1 MTTSPLFLPTATL
14 SSDSTFPISLLRQYC
29 FCPRIP
35 YFQEVMQLQLAE
47 KPWLKQGV
55 DHHQRQAMLS
65 RRRNLSR
72 FGIDGDANLQSD
84 VYIRSQ
90 KLGCHG
96 IADMMLETE
105 SSIYLIEFKISE
117 LKPVK
122 GHILQVAA
130 YAIAAEEQFQKPVAG
145 VYILYGDR
153 GKTFEVQLSTQLRRQ
168 VEKTVSSISSLLNG
182 ASMPDSPASV
192 EQCGQCEYLNFCADR
207 DD

>member
-1 MTTSPLFLPTATL
+1 MTTSKLSPPTVTSL
-14 SSDSTFPISLLRQYC
+14 SESTFPISLLRQCC
-29 FCPRIP
+29 FCPRIS
-35 YFQEVMQLQLAE
+35 YFQEVMQLQLTD
-47 KPWLKQGV
+47 KPWMKQGV
-55 DHHQRQAMLS
+55 DHHLRQTMLS

-72 FGIDGDANLQSD
+72 FGIAEDARVLSD
-84 VYIRSQ
+84 VYVRSK

-96 IADMMLETE
+96 IADMMLETTN
-105 SSIYLIEFKISE
+105 SLYLVEFKISE

-130 YAIAAEEQFQKPVAG
+130 YAIAAEEQFHKPVSG

-153 GKTFEVQLSTQLRRQ
+153 GKTFDVELSAALRRQ
-168 VEKTVSSISSLLNG
+168 VETTVTRVNSLLNG
-182 ASMPDSPASV
+182 ASMPDSPASA

>member
-1 MTTSPLFLPTATL
+1 
-14 SSDSTFPISLLRQYC
+14 
-29 FCPRIP
+29 
-35 YFQEVMQLQLAE
+35 
-47 KPWLKQGV
+47 
-55 DHHQRQAMLS
+55 MLS

-72 FGIDGDANLQSD
+72 FGIAGDAKVLSD
-84 VYIRSQ
+84 VYVRAQ

-96 IADMMLETE
+96 IADMMLETATAL
-105 SSIYLIEFKISE
+105 YLVEFKISE

-153 GKTFEVQLSTQLRRQ
+153 GKTFEVHLSPALRQQ
-168 VEKTVSSISSLLNG
+168 VETTVSRISALLSG
-182 ASMPDSPASV
+182 ASMPDSAASA

>member
-1 MTTSPLFLPTATL
+1 MTTSEL
-14 SSDSTFPISLLRQYC
+14 SPPMVMSFSESTIPISLLRQYC

-35 YFQEVMQLQLAE
+35 YFLEVMQLQLSE
-47 KPWLKQGV
+47 KPWMKQGG

-72 FGIDGDANLQSD
+72 FGIAGDARIRND
-84 VYIRSQ
+84 VYVRSQ
-90 KLGCHG
+90 RLGCHG

-105 SSIYLIEFKISE
+105 SSIYVVEFKISQF
-117 LKPVK
+117 KPVK

-145 VYILYGDR
+145 VYILYGDK
-153 GKTFEVQLSTQLRRQ
+153 GKTFEVQLSTELRQQ
-168 VEKTVSSISSLLNG
+168 VVTTVAKTSSLLNG
-182 ASMPDSPASV
+182 ASMPDSAASS

-207 DD
+207 ED

>member
-1 MTTSPLFLPTATL
+1 MTTSELSPPMATPLSELTI
-14 SSDSTFPISLLRQYC
+14 PISLLRQYC

-35 YFQEVMQLQLAE
+35 YFLEVMQLQLSE
-47 KPWLKQGV
+47 KPWMRQGV

-65 RRRNLSR
+65 RRRSLSR
-72 FGIDGDANLQSD
+72 FGIAGDARIRND
-84 VYIRSQ
+84 VYVRSQ

-96 IADMMLETE
+96 IADMLLETD
-105 SSIYLIEFKISE
+105 SYLYVVEFKISQ

-145 VYILYGDR
+145 VYILYGDK
-153 GKTFEVQLSTQLRRQ
+153 GKTFEVQLSAELRQQ
-168 VEKTVSSISSLLNG
+168 VAITVSRISSLLNG
-182 ASMPDSPASV
+182 SSMPDSAASA

-207 DD
+207 DN

>member
-1 MTTSPLFLPTATL
+1 MTTSELSPPTATSL
-14 SSDSTFPISLLRQYC
+14 SESTIPISLLRQYC

-35 YFQEVMQLQLAE
+35 YFQEVMQLQLTE
-47 KPWLKQGV
+47 KPWMKQGV
-55 DHHQRQAMLS
+55 AHHQRQAMLS

-72 FGIDGDANLQSD
+72 FGILGDARVLSD
-84 VYIRSQ
+84 VYVRSQ

-105 SSIYLIEFKISE
+105 TSLYLVEFKISE

-130 YAIAAEEQFQKPVAG
+130 YAMAAEEQFEKPVAG

-153 GKTFEVQLSTQLRRQ
+153 GKTFEVKLSAALRRQ
-168 VEKTVSSISSLLNG
+168 VENMVIRVSLLLNG
-182 ASMPDSPASV
+182 ASMPDSPASA